1 MAEVTPPSL
10 ESVWKTFCRGVA
22 TGNVKRPAAFMNGL
36 LTARKYMLQ
45 AASDEVN
52 QRPSSVRPEARGDTR
67 PDDEH
72 SL

>member
-22 TGNVKRPAAFMNGL
+22 TGNVKSPAAFMNGL

-45 AASDEVN
+45 AASDEVIN
-52 QRPSSVRPEARGDTR
+52 EAII
-67 PDDEH
+67 
-72 SL
+72 